1 MLVGKGIKQ
10 GFFSKILIIS
20 DMWYGRVRYGLF
32 FEAIAQV
39 ELRQVIDN
47 VRDGKTGS
55 ASWWKKWNEV
65 RYQTVVRARAS

>member
-20 DMWYGRVRYGLF
+20 DMRYGRVRYGLF

-39 ELRQVIDN
+39 KL
-47 VRDGKTGS
+47 
-55 ASWWKKWNEV
+55 W
-65 RYQTVVRARAS
+65 